1 MDETTPFTIRNER
14 GPAGQTVLAV
24 AGDLDLAT
32 SEQLRGHL
40 NSAPAGEVVVLDL
53 KKVEFC
59 DSAGLRV
66 LLDAELRTRVG
77 GGQLRLAA
85 PSPAL
90 VRLFELTGVDGF
102 VRVFATIEDAFGQ

>member
-1 MDETTPFTIRNER
+1 MDETAPFAIRVER
-14 GPAGQTVLAV
+14 GPAGQTVLSV

-40 NSAPAGEVVVLDL
+40 NAVLGGAVVVLDL

-66 LLDAELRTRVG
+66 LLDAELRTKVG
-77 GGQLRLAA
+77 GGELRLAA

-102 VRVFATIEDAFGQ
+102 VRVFATIDEAFAC

>member
-1 MDETTPFTIRNER
+1 MDEAAPFAIRVER
-14 GPAGQTVLAV
+14 GPAGQTVLSV

-32 SEQLRGHL
+32 SERLRGHL
-40 NSAPAGEVVVLDL
+40 NAVPGGAVVVLDL

-66 LLDAELRTRVG
+66 LLDAELRTKVG

-85 PSPAL
+85 PSSAL

-102 VRVFATIEDAFGQ
+102 VRVFATIDEAFAG

>member
-1 MDETTPFTIRNER
+1 MDGTTPFAIRIER

-32 SEQLRGHL
+32 AERLREQLNTVPGG
-40 NSAPAGEVVVLDL
+40 SVVVLDL

-77 GGQLRLAA
+77 GGELRLAA
-85 PSPAL
+85 PSAAL

-102 VRVFATIEDAFGQ
+102 IRVFATIGDAFAR